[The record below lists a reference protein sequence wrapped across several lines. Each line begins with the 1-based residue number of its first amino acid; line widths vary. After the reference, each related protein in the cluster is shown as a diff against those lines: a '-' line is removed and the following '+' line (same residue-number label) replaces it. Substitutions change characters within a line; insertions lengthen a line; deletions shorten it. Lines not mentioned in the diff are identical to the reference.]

1 MEKDEILARLEEL
14 RDHNFTLRW
23 ADVLDRETREII
35 DSNNRE
41 IAKLERELKKL
52 NERGQI

>member
-1 MEKDEILARLEEL
+1 MDKDEILARLEEL
-14 RDHNFTLRW
+14 REHNFNLRW
-23 ADVLDRETREII
+23 TDFLDRETKEII

-52 NERGQI
+52 NERG